1 MQIASVDL
9 FSFFNLLLGFL
20 MGDCGTRNGCRMLM
34 SQYVSDS
41 QAQTHKPPSCVNQKL
56 QEHMF
61 LSIKQSSERMEL
73 SSNLVSNNYFVTT
86 FGNMNMEN
94 QKRIL
99 KIGHFSW
106 HKTTQMKF
114 DIHLIAS
121 KKGGSS
127 PSWPTIGSNVW
138 DVKTWWDYRINVGST
153 VIR

>member
-61 LSIKQSSERMEL
+61 LSIKQSSEMMEL

-106 HKTTQMKF
+106 HKTTQLMIYLTSF
-114 DIHLIAS
+114 HLRLQE
-121 KKGGSS
+121 G
-127 PSWPTIGSNVW
+127 
-138 DVKTWWDYRINVGST
+138 RIVSILGIQCMGCENLVGFFW
-153 VIR
+153 IQW